1 MKASVGRPLPIIVV
15 VCLVVLAAGA
25 RAQQP
30 GEDGRAVA
38 AMNNGIAAFKAA
50 RYQEAAVSFR
60 MAALLDPTN
69 ENAHL
74 YLGTTYAV
82 QFVPNLF
89 TPENLQIAE
98 SALTEFDGVLKVH
111 PGDLIAMKQEAAVYR
126 NLQRYDQAMKM
137 ETKIAAIEPNNPEA
151 FYIMGYVDWTRA
163 YKSAIDALIQ
173 DGLTDDGVGN
183 AKMTHA
189 ACEKLR
195 EQNMPLVED
204 GIASLTRAIELN
216 PNYDDAMEYLQL
228 TYRRHADFAC
238 GDEAA
243 RSADVKLADQWAQK
257 AIEVRKQAQIVPQK

>member
-1 MKASVGRPLPIIVV
+1 
-15 VCLVVLAAGA
+15 
-25 RAQQP
+25 
-30 GEDGRAVA
+30 
-38 AMNNGIAAFKAA
+38 
-50 RYQEAAVSFR
+50 
-60 MAALLDPTN
+60 
-69 ENAHL
+69 
-74 YLGTTYAV
+74 
-82 QFVPNLF
+82 
-89 TPENLQIAE
+89 
-98 SALTEFDGVLKVH
+98 
-111 PGDLIAMKQEAAVYR
+111 
-126 NLQRYDQAMKM
+126 
-137 ETKIAAIEPNNPEA
+137 
-151 FYIMGYVDWTRA
+151 MGYMDWTRA

-173 DGLTDDGVGN
+173 DGLTDDGMGN